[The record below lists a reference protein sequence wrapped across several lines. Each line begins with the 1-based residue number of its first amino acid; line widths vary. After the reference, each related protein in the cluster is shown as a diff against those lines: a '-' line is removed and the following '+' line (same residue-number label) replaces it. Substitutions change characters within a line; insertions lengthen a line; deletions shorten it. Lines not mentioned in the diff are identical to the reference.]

1 MSPGRAL
8 MTTLTGPT
16 PAPFTGDRATAQ
28 QFVDEFNQL
37 VRANLRHLLVTRPEL
52 RVELAL
58 QESNSYQ
65 ISRVEGGTGENE
77 SEEDEETIETWNW
90 GQTWGQRNPDDRQM
104 EATRQLQRDGDKGS
118 ATRAVWRW
126 TKAIQGAET
135 GIGRFRGER
144 PSYLDSIIWSVEKS
158 LPSTSLLNIPFWPL
172 GPWAPEPCSYHF
184 RPTLSWTHEP
194 RVPPAHS
201 KLKGAGVCATQAHVT
216 GAAPWLSVPH
226 TF

>member
-1 MSPGRAL
+1 
-8 MTTLTGPT
+8 
-16 PAPFTGDRATAQ
+16 
-28 QFVDEFNQL
+28 
-37 VRANLRHLLVTRPEL
+37 
-52 RVELAL
+52 
-58 QESNSYQ
+58 
-65 ISRVEGGTGENE
+65 
-77 SEEDEETIETWNW
+77 
-90 GQTWGQRNPDDRQM
+90 M

-158 LPSTSLLNIPFWPL
+158 LPSTSPLNIPFWPL
-172 GPWAPEPCSYHF
+172 GPWAPEPDCPLCLLGNSQAAPSYRWLIRWAVGDLLPEAEASEGGEITGALACSTFSFVRCSYHF

-201 KLKGAGVCATQAHVT
+201 KLKGAGVCTARARVT
-216 GAAPWLSVPH
+216 GAAPLAIR
-226 TF
+226 

>member
-1 MSPGRAL
+1 
-8 MTTLTGPT
+8 
-16 PAPFTGDRATAQ
+16 
-28 QFVDEFNQL
+28 
-37 VRANLRHLLVTRPEL
+37 
-52 RVELAL
+52 
-58 QESNSYQ
+58 
-65 ISRVEGGTGENE
+65 
-77 SEEDEETIETWNW
+77 
-90 GQTWGQRNPDDRQM
+90 M

-158 LPSTSLLNIPFWPL
+158 LPSTSPLNIPFWPL

-194 RVPPAHS
+194 WVPPAHS
-201 KLKGAGVCATQAHVT
+201 KLKGASVCAAQARVT
-216 GAAPWLSVPH
+216 GAAPLAIRSSYFLDGEHVMTAAMRKSVCPCSTLSFRSYCAG
-226 TF
+226 T